1 MSDDD
6 LRPRPEHRF
15 TFGLWTVGNPGRDP
29 FGVPTRAPLDPVEIG
44 RAPGG
49 ARRLRRLPTTTTT
62 SCRGTRPPPSATAS
76 SPASATRSTRT
87 GLKVAMGTTNLFG
100 HPAFKDGAFTSNDR
114 GVRRAAIG
122 KAHAQHRPRRRARRR
137 ASTSSGAGAR
147 APTRSPRSRS
157 APALDRFREAID
169 FLLEHVRDAGL
180 RHALRPR
187 AEAQRAARRH
197 PAADGRARP
206 ALHHDAGAPRAWS
219 ASTPRSPTR
228 RWPGSRRCTPSP
240 RRCGRASSST
250 STSTPSRSGATTRTS
265 ASAPQDLVQ
274 SLPPRAPAG
283 GLRLRGPAALRR
295 PRLPLRGRRGRVGLR
310 APAACARTCCWPA
323 RRASSPSRPPSARRS
338 PRPACPTCRS
348 RPSAPTTRGRRRH
361 PGRGVAGLEALA
373 VRGYGNER
381 LDQRVV
387 DLLLGA

>member
-6 LRPRPEHRF
+6 LSPRPEHRF

-29 FGVPTRAPLDPVEIG
+29 FGVPTRAPLDPVEMVE
-44 RAPGG
+44 RLADLG
-49 ARRLRRLPTTTTT
+49 AYGVSYHDDDLVPWD
-62 SCRGTRPPPSATAS
+62 
-76 SPASATRSTRT
+76 ASAAERDRIVARFRDALDRT

-122 KAHAQHRPRRRARRR
+122 KAMRNIDLAARARRR

-147 APTRSPRSRS
+147 ARTRSRRSRS
-157 APALDRFREAID
+157 A
-169 FLLEHVRDAGL
+169 
-180 RHALRPR
+180 RPSTASAR
-187 AEAQRAARRH
+187 PSTSSRSTSARRATTCAS
-197 PAADGRARP
+197 PWSRSRTSRAPTSCCRRSATP
-206 ALHHDAGAPRAWS
+206 CTSSRRCSTPSWS

-228 RWPGSRRCTPSP
+228 RWPGSRRVHAVAQALWAGKLFHIDLNAQQI
-240 RRCGRASSST
+240 GRYDQDF
-250 STSTPSRSGATTRTS
+250 RFGA
-265 ASAPQDLVQ
+265 QDLVQ
-274 SLPPRAPAG
+274 NFHLV
-283 GLRLRGPAALRR
+283 RLLEDSGYQGPAALRR

-310 APAACARTCCWPA
+310 RRLHAHVPAAGPQGARVRRVA
-323 RRASSPSRPPSARRS
+323 RHPARRS
-338 PRPACPTCRS
+338 PRRACPTS
-348 RPSAPTTRGRRRH
+348 PQPTVGAYDAGTAAH

-381 LDQRVV
+381 LDQAVV